1 MNVLSV
7 LASRAWISLTT
18 LPTDQ
23 AAWNV
28 VAVTSVTTFGAGAVA
43 IGTGFVEP
51 VQDFNPPSIASL
63 QAEPA
68 SMLPLLKPLSA
79 FIFPSLLEELFWRG
93 MILSPPPTSH
103 LTSLPAPWLVEAGIA
118 LVVHVATHPL
128 AGRTVW
134 PRGRKTFEDYRFL
147 GLASIVWPERR
158 YRTLSVEGVFGQL
171 LSLMV
176 YQWLCGE
183 TFLVGK
189 PSFCKIVPNQTSIE
203 KFGKC
208 VPALD

>member
-1 MNVLSV
+1 MNIISV

-28 VAVTSVTTFGAGAVA
+28 VAVTAVTTFGAGAVA
-43 IGTGFVEP
+43 IGTGFIEP

-103 LTSLPAPWLVEAGIA
+103 LTSLPAPWLIEAGIV

-147 GLASIVWPERR
+147 GLASIVLAGATVS
-158 YRTLSVEGVFGQL
+158 YVVSGGSVWAAAFTHGVPVALWRDFFGGEAKL
-171 LSLMV
+171 LQNSAKLN
-176 YQWLCGE
+176 
-183 TFLVGK
+183 
-189 PSFCKIVPNQTSIE
+189 I
-203 KFGKC
+203 
-208 VPALD
+208 D